1 MFNFGYPN
9 FAYNVAFIRKNKQKY
24 MYCSVLILVDSFVC

>member
-24 MYCSVLILVDSFVC
+24 MYQCSTLNFFQYL